1 MSNNY
6 YSTQET
12 AGIQAVYETGAF
24 VETFS
29 FAIPAVGFGVGDTVT
44 LLKIPAY
51 CALIDFAIDCPQ
63 LDSAGSPTVTID
75 LGDGGNS
82 QRYIAAGALGRSATD
97 TVLTPSGIAGSAAG
111 NWQQGALPHR
121 YAAADNLVL
130 KIHAAPTTPTVSG
143 TITGHALFWG
153 GQNQ

>member
-1 MSNNY
+1 MANNY

-12 AGIQAVYETGAF
+12 AGVQAVYEPGAF

-29 FAIPAVGFGVGDTVT
+29 FAIPASGLGLGDSVT

-75 LGDGGNS
+75 LGDGANS
-82 QRYIAAGALGRSATD
+82 QRYIAAGALGRSATA
-97 TVLTPSGIAGSAAG
+97 TVLTPGTIAGIAGG
-111 NWQQGALPHR
+111 NWQQGALPYR

-130 KIHAAPTTPTVSG
+130 KIHAAPTTPTVNG

-153 GQNQ
+153 GQSQ